1 MSKTNICFLFIDY
14 MYDIDIATKIN
25 QNVKIDGL
33 FSEIQI
39 NQFIQDNVLDIL
51 HWSHCWIHYPPLQ
64 HCINLNLYDIIEY
77 SQNSCYKIKLYI
89 IFFQLIEIYTLL
101 EWHYFIHS
109 NDFSILI
116 SLIKRSKLLSFESY
130 ALFVVVLS

>member
-51 HWSHCWIHYPPLQ
+51 H
-64 HCINLNLYDIIEY
+64 
-77 SQNSCYKIKLYI
+77 
-89 IFFQLIEIYTLL
+89 
-101 EWHYFIHS
+101 
-109 NDFSILI
+109 
-116 SLIKRSKLLSFESY
+116 
-130 ALFVVVLS
+130 